1 MLEGHGDDAY
11 RQEHPV
17 RVNFSS
23 NIRPASLMT
32 PEEQDRSRRLR
43 KHLRVALREIGHYP
57 EVAAETLTAR
67 LAEKSGVSSRNVW
80 VANGAADALDR
91 IALAWTGGPSWV
103 QCPSFAEY
111 EDAARRHGHT
121 LEFGDM
127 TALRDGDFPH
137 GVHVWW
143 GNPHNPTGEV
153 FPRAEVLARVDAR
166 PDCVFVLDQ
175 AYAAFS
181 LVEPVRATDAAERSN
196 LVLVHSLTK
205 EHAIPG
211 LRLGYVVA
219 DERFIARLVDLAV
232 PWAVNALALAAG
244 EFLVNE
250 PEMPSRERQSW
261 RGEALHLSTALAG
274 LPGVETRPSAM
285 PFFLWRWAGG
295 SGAVTKARLL
305 REHGLLVRDAGN
317 FRGLDV
323 SWLRV
328 AAQSR
333 EENDQLVEAMGSWT
347 R

>member
-1 MLEGHGDDAY
+1 MLQGHGDDAY

-23 NIRPASLMT
+23 NVRSASCMT
-32 PEEQDRSRRLR
+32 PEERDRAQRLQV
-43 KHLRVALREIGHYP
+43 HLRVGLQEIDHYP
-57 EVAAETLTAR
+57 EVAAETLTEQ
-67 LAEKSGVSSRNVW
+67 LAGRGGVSARNLW
-80 VANGAADALDR
+80 VTNGAADALDR
-91 IALAWTGGPSWV
+91 IALAWRGRHSWV
-103 QCPSFAEY
+103 PCPSFAEY
-111 EDAARRHGHT
+111 EDAARRHEHT
-121 LEFGDM
+121 LEFGNM
-127 TALRDGDFPH
+127 MALREGDFPR
-137 GVHVWW
+137 GAHVWW

-153 FPRAEVLARVDAR
+153 YSRPEVLARVDAR
-166 PDCVFVLDQ
+166 PDCLFVIDQ

-181 LVEPVRATDAAERSN
+181 LAEPVLARDAAERSN

-219 DERFIARLVDLAV
+219 DEKFIARLVGLAV

-250 PEMPSRERQSW
+250 PELPRVERQSW
-261 RGEALHLSTALAG
+261 RAEALHLSTALGA

-285 PFFLWRWAGG
+285 PYFLWRWADDQAA
-295 SGAVTKARLL
+295 AVKTRLL
-305 REHGLLVRDAGN
+305 RDHGLLVRDASN
-317 FRGLDV
+317 FRGLDAH
-323 SWLRV
+323 WLRV

-333 EENDQLVEAMGSWT
+333 DENDQLMEALMSWI